1 VVQGGGIY
9 QYRLF
14 DNSNP
19 HAHHRITT
27 FELYIKNITK
37 TSEITTAS
45 LHGRQYQVQV
55 HCVDT

>member
-1 VVQGGGIY
+1 MVQGGGIY
-9 QYRLF
+9 QYSRLF

-27 FELYIKNITK
+27 FELYINITK